1 MRPSELAEP
10 AGPDGPAAGA
20 FASPDYRPRW
30 WLHVL
35 LFAATLLSTSFI
47 GAVSWTGVPPEV
59 ARLGVVEALLD
70 PRLYIAG
77 FPFSL
82 PLMTILLCHEL
93 GHYLAARRNGL
104 TATPPFFI
112 PFPVPLFP
120 IGTLGAVIRIKDPIR
135 NRRQLVEV
143 GAAGPIAGFLALLP
157 FLAYGISRSDLG
169 PSMPDVPGL
178 IEFAEP
184 LVYNLLELVI
194 WGPLEDGTT
203 LYLHPTGMAA
213 WWGLAITLL
222 NMLPFGQLDGGHVCY
237 ALFGR
242 WHRRLAWPLLGVLAG
257 LGILWPGWL
266 LWVVIILFMRP
277 KHPPLWDEDL
287 PLSAPHRLL
296 GWAALAIFV
305 LCWMTVP
312 IRIPL

>member
-1 MRPSELAEP
+1 MRAGEQLEP
-10 AGPDGPAAGA
+10 YGPDGPNAGA
-20 FASPDYRPRW
+20 DPSPEYRPRW
-30 WLHVL
+30 WLHLL
-35 LFAATLLSTSFI
+35 LFLATLLSTSLI
-47 GAVSWTGVPPEV
+47 GAVSWVGVPPEV
-59 ARLGVVEALLD
+59 ARLGVARALID
-70 PRLYIAG
+70 PRLYAAG

-93 GHYLAARRNGL
+93 GHYLAARRHGL

-157 FLAYGISRSDLG
+157 FLAYGIAHSDAG
-169 PSMPDVPGL
+169 PSLPDVPGSV
-178 IEFAEP
+178 EFAEP

-194 WGPLEDGTT
+194 HGPLAQGTT
-203 LYLHPTGMAA
+203 LYLHPAGMAA

-222 NMLPFGQLDGGHVCY
+222 NMLPFGQLDGGHVSY
-237 ALFGR
+237 ALFGG
-242 WHRRLAWPLLGVLAG
+242 WHRRLAWPLVGVLVA
-257 LGILWPGWL
+257 LCFAWPGWL
-266 LWVVIILFMRP
+266 LWVVVILIMRP
-277 KHPPLWDEDL
+277 QHPPLWDEDL
-287 PLSAPHRLL
+287 PLGAGHRLL
-296 GWAALAIFV
+296 GCAALAIFA

-312 IRIPL
+312 IKIQL